1 MAQISIIYNSILSDY
16 FGRIDAEF
24 YKPKSLQADN
34 LIKAMNFKLLSSLV
48 KNGYRVVY
56 ENTKILNHDRVNES
70 RDARFLQAAN
80 IANDGLS
87 IEVNNIG
94 FVHENDW
101 IRYPKGH
108 INKGEVL
115 IEVKGLA
122 EKVTIVQDYVP
133 ERTLVTGTL
142 FKLTLKDNTI
152 SPEYLFAFFSSKYG
166 KTLRDRTKVNTL
178 IAYVSKPEL
187 YKIPIPIPTNA
198 DHKIITNTIAKAF
211 KLQKQS
217 QDLYQQATELLDK
230 ELGLDT
236 IEFEKPRSYR
246 ASFSEVILNNRAD
259 SEYYQVH
266 FRQIEEHLKT
276 LHTIALG
283 TLCSFIKGY
292 EVGTK
297 LYTEEG
303 PTFIRV
309 SNFTKNGF
317 SFGDSDKHISNTTYN
332 FFKAFKP
339 NIGDILLTKD
349 GTVGMCYVVDE
360 EVEGIISSGIVNL
373 TLLNE
378 SIPKEYLALVINSKI
393 CQMQANRDC
402 SGALISHWKP
412 QDIRK
417 TKIPL
422 LENAKM
428 QKLNDL
434 VVDSKSALK
443 QSKKLLEQ
451 AKQRVEELIEN
462 AAGAESE

>member
-1 MAQISIIYNSILSDY
+1 MAVWNQISYKELEY
-16 FGRIDAEF
+16 TRIDAEF
-24 YKPKSLQADN
+24 YQPKYTQELKQWEKVSGKFEVLKLKNVITKPVRTGHTPKNRVIKKGDSLVPF
-34 LIKAMNFKLLSSLV
+34 IKTNTLREGSIVYQDVEYLPERCLSGNDYIEDEAVIVTIIGATKEIVGRVAIKEKINPESTTNQNVGIINFKSNIDPYYGMIYLQSKLGRDQLWRHSRQTEQVNLNCREVERVLFPNVDFDIQKSIGNDVRLS
-48 KNGYRVVY
+48 
-56 ENTKILNHDRVNES
+56 
-70 RDARFLQAAN
+70 FQ
-80 IANDGLS
+80 
-87 IEVNNIG
+87 
-94 FVHENDW
+94 
-101 IRYPKGH
+101 
-108 INKGEVL
+108 
-115 IEVKGLA
+115 
-122 EKVTIVQDYVP
+122 
-133 ERTLVTGTL
+133 
-142 FKLTLKDNTI
+142 
-152 SPEYLFAFFSSKYG
+152 
-166 KTLRDRTKVNTL
+166 
-178 IAYVSKPEL
+178 
-187 YKIPIPIPTNA
+187 
-198 DHKIITNTIAKAF
+198 
-211 KLQKQS
+211 LQKQS
-217 QDLYQQATELLDK
+217 QDLYKQATELLDK

-434 VVDSKSALK
+434 VVKAKSALK

-451 AKQRVEELIEN
+451 AKQRVEGLIEN
-462 AAGAESE
+462 ATGTQSE